1 MPLDFNKLYKLQE
14 KNSGDWAGLNP
25 AEQKVVKNFQTFIS
39 TDSFEQAIQNAIEIF
54 IERGETKEFL
64 LRLDEPRPGDNTI
77 SVQYYKHLGY
87 GKYEIVT
94 KAGEVR
100 IANTI
105 QVLAD
110 VFEERL
116 KELGLVILT
125 RQYDNGKTYVDEYI
139 SFDLPKRSNPN
150 ID

>member
-54 IERGETKEFL
+54 IERGENKEFI

-94 KAGEVR
+94 KADEVR

>member
-1 MPLDFNKLYKLQE
+1 MPLDFNKLYQLQE

-25 AEQKVVKNFQTFIS
+25 AEQKVVKKFQTFIS
-39 TDSFEQAIQNAIEIF
+39 TDSFEQAIQNALEIF
-54 IERGETKEFL
+54 IERGETKEFQI
-64 LRLDEPRPGDNTI
+64 RLYQPRPGDTTI

-87 GKYEIVT
+87 GKYEIET
-94 KAGEVR
+94 KADEVR

-125 RQYDNGKTYVDEYI
+125 RQYDNGHSYVDEYI
-139 SFDLPKRSNPN
+139 RFDLPTRSNPN